1 MNTWWNLSICRLSS
15 KNVRSVRYPLRL
27 KREAFKVL
35 YFKERHLMAF
45 QTFQRVRWFSL
56 RVYVLFWRQSRAWR
70 LRWHPPNGNF
80 YPCRDL
86 CGCVYMQYSV
96 HTFNIIL
103 CNNHIKNVA
112 LYKCHILTTPF
123 CANVT
128 RMSRDTSSS
137 VGPLQASFNLSFC
150 INYALH
156 ISQEG
161 HF

>member
-56 RVYVLFWRQSRAWR
+56 HVYVLFWRQSRAWR

-80 YPCRDL
+80 IHVEISAVVFTCNTACIHSIL
-86 CGCVYMQYSV
+86 FCV
-96 HTFNIIL
+96 I
-103 CNNHIKNVA
+103 
-112 LYKCHILTTPF
+112 TTSKMLR
-123 CANVT
+123 CINVT
-128 RMSRDTSSS
+128 FWPRPFAQTSRACPVTL
-137 VGPLQASFNLSFC
+137 VVPLVRCKRLS
-150 INYALH
+150 
-156 ISQEG
+156 ISRSA
-161 HF
+161 